1 MESSFALGALFLS
14 ILAMMIDLKTARVP
28 NWLTGGG
35 LIAGFGVRT
44 CLAGGAGL
52 ETALAGALFGGGI
65 LFIPFLVRGIG
76 GGDVKLMAAV
86 SAWLGI
92 GHAVVF
98 ILATAIA
105 GGLLALGYLAL
116 RKQTGE
122 ALSKMA
128 RTIRFHLAVG
138 LRPLEP
144 AESKL
149 DVRFIFPTRWRSPV
163 ERSSFFSLSPRRCG
177 DEAMEFAQT

>member
-1 MESSFALGALFLS
+1 VESSFALGALFLS

-28 NWLTGGG
+28 NWLTAGG
-35 LIAGFGVRT
+35 LIAGFCVRT

-86 SAWLGI
+86 SAWLGM

-116 RKQTGE
+116 RRQTGE

-144 AESKL
+144 AGEQAGRSVHL
-149 DVRFIFPTRWRSPV
+149 PYTLAIASGALFVFLSVSTALWR
-163 ERSSFFSLSPRRCG
+163 
-177 DEAMEFAQT
+177 

>member
-14 ILAMMIDLKTARVP
+14 ILAMTIDLKTARVP

-35 LIAGFGVRT
+35 LIAGVGVRT
-44 CLAGGAGL
+44 FLAGGAGL
-52 ETALAGALFGGGI
+52 ETALAGALLGGGI

-92 GHAVVF
+92 GHAVAF

-105 GGLLALGYLAL
+105 GGLWALGYLTL
-116 RKQTGE
+116 RKQTAE
-122 ALSKMA
+122 ALSKML
-128 RTIRFHLAVG
+128 RTIRFHLAAG

-144 AESKL
+144 AAEQAGRSVHL
-149 DVRFIFPTRWRSPV
+149 PYTLAIASGALFVFLSVSTALWR
-163 ERSSFFSLSPRRCG
+163 
-177 DEAMEFAQT
+177 

>member
-1 MESSFALGALFLS
+1 
-14 ILAMMIDLKTARVP
+14 MMIDLKTARVP

-35 LIAGFGVRT
+35 LIAGIGVRT
-44 CLAGGAGL
+44 FLAGGAGL
-52 ETALAGALFGGGI
+52 ETALAGALLGGGI

-105 GGLLALGYLAL
+105 GGLWALGYLAL

-122 ALSKMA
+122 ALRKW
-128 RTIRFHLAVG
+128 RERFASSCRWPSALGAAAEQDSVHL
-138 LRPLEP
+138 
-144 AESKL
+144 
-149 DVRFIFPTRWRSPV
+149 PTRWRSPA
-163 ERSSFFSLSPRRCG
+163 ERYSFFFYLHG
-177 DEAMEFAQT
+177 DVAMRPMEFAQT

>member
-14 ILAMMIDLKTARVP
+14 ILGMMIDLKTARVP

-44 CLAGGAGL
+44 CLGGGAGL

-92 GHAVVF
+92 GHAVAF

-105 GGLLALGYLAL
+105 GGLLALGFLAL

-144 AESKL
+144 AGEQAGRSVHL
-149 DVRFIFPTRWRSPV
+149 PYTLAIASGALFVFLSVSTALWR
-163 ERSSFFSLSPRRCG
+163 
-177 DEAMEFAQT
+177 

>member
-1 MESSFALGALFLS
+1 MSLESSFALGALFLS
-14 ILAMMIDLKTARVP
+14 LLAMMIDLKTARVP
-28 NWLTGGG
+28 NWLTAGG
-35 LIAGFGVRT
+35 LILGFGVRT
-44 CLAGGAGL
+44 FLMGAAGFEA
-52 ETALAGALFGGGI
+52 AAAGALFGGGI

-98 ILATAIA
+98 MLATAIA
-105 GGLLALGYLAL
+105 GGLLALGYLAV

-122 ALSKMA
+122 ALAKMA

-138 LRPLEP
+138 LQPLERGGHSIHLP
-144 AESKL
+144 YTLAIASGAL
-149 DVRFIFPTRWRSPV
+149 FVFLSVSTAFWR
-163 ERSSFFSLSPRRCG
+163 
-177 DEAMEFAQT
+177 

>member
-1 MESSFALGALFLS
+1 MESSFAMGALFLS
-14 ILAMMIDLKTARVP
+14 ILAMTFDLKTARVP

-35 LIAGFGVRT
+35 LIAALGLRT

-52 ETALAGALFGGGI
+52 EAALAGALLGGGI

-76 GGDVKLMAAV
+76 GGDVKLAAAV

-105 GGLLALGYLAL
+105 GGLWALGYLAL
-116 RKQTGE
+116 RKQTRA

-128 RTIRFHLAVG
+128 RAIRFHLVAG

-144 AESKL
+144 AGEQA
-149 DVRFIFPTRWRSPV
+149 
-163 ERSSFFSLSPRRCG
+163 ERSVRLPYTLAIASGALFVFLSVSTALWR
-177 DEAMEFAQT
+177 